1 MKISQQQFDDIQKK
15 RSASGFFAKPEK
27 KAPMQSDHMKRW
39 QAAGRLPKGQ
49 MNKTE
54 AVFAGWLDQQ
64 KLAGRVLDW
73 KFHPMRVRL
82 ADNTYYEVDF
92 LALGTDMQLTIY
104 ETKGGYTSDKGQIK
118 IKLCAE
124 VLPYFRM
131 VKAEKL
137 SAKAGG
143 GWKMTEY

>member
-1 MKISQQQFDDIQKK
+1 MKISQQQLDDIQKK
-15 RSASGFFAKPEK
+15 RSASGFFAKKSKP
-27 KAPMQSDHMKRW
+27 APMQSDHMKRW

-82 ADNTYYEVDF
+82 ANNTYYEVDF
-92 LALGTDMQLTIY
+92 LALGADMQLTIY

>member
-1 MKISQQQFDDIQKK
+1 MRLTDDQFNDIMKK
-15 RSASGFFAKPEK
+15 RSAGGFLSKPAPAKP
-27 KAPMQSDHMKRW
+27 ANHMQRW
-39 QAAGRLPKGQ
+39 QAAGRLPKGT

-54 AVFAGWLDQQ
+54 AAFAEWLEAE

-92 LALGTDMQLTIY
+92 LALGADMGLTIY

-131 VKAEKL
+131 VKAVKL
-137 SAKAGG
+137 PAKDGG
-143 GWKMTEY
+143 GWKMTEF

>member
-1 MKISQQQFDDIQKK
+1 MKK
-15 RSASGFFAKPEK
+15 RKAFFGKPAAPK
-27 KAPMQSDHMKRW
+27 KPDHMKNWR
-39 QAAGRLPKGQ
+39 AAGRLPKSQ

-54 AVFAGWLDQQ
+54 AAFSQWLEAE
-64 KLAGRVLDW
+64 KLAGHVLDW
-73 KFHPMRVRL
+73 KFHPMNVRL
-82 ADNTYYEVDF
+82 ANNTYYEVDF
-92 LALGTDMQLTIY
+92 LALGADMGLTIY

-137 SAKAGG
+137 TAKAGG
-143 GWKMTEY
+143 GWKMTEF

>member
-1 MKISQQQFDDIQKK
+1 MKMSQQEFDNIQK
-15 RSASGFFAKPEK
+15 RRGAGFFAKP
-27 KAPMQSDHMKRW
+27 APAKPANHMQRW
-39 QAAGRLPKGQ
+39 QAAGRLPKGT

-54 AVFAGWLDQQ
+54 AAFAQWLDTE
-64 KLAGRVLDW
+64 KLGGKVIDW

-92 LALGTDMQLTIY
+92 LALGTDMRLTIY
-104 ETKGGYTSDKGQIK
+104 ETKGGFTSDKGQLK

-131 VKAEKL
+131 IKAIKLPVKL
-137 SAKAGG
+137 GG
-143 GWKMTEY
+143 GWKLEEY